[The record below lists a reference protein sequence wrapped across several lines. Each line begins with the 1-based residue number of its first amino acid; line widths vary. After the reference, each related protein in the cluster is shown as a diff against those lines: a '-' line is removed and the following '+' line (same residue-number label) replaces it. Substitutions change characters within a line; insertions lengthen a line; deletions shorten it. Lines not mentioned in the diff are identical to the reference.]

1 MPERKKL
8 LQVKHLKQ
16 YFTSGKSTVK
26 AVDDVTFDI
35 YEGETFG
42 LVGENQV
49 QVKQQQDVVL
59 FVYTIQLMGKL
70 FSMEKMS
77 AS

>member
-26 AVDDVTFDI
+26 AVAESKDED
-35 YEGETFG
+35 
-42 LVGENQV
+42 
-49 QVKQQQDVVL
+49 
-59 FVYTIQLMGKL
+59 
-70 FSMEKMS
+70 S
-77 AS
+77 AE